1 VSGRLRLG
9 AQAVAV
15 AAVLALLALL
25 VWKVALGSDNEV
37 TGSLASG
44 GTPDAP
50 VFELARLPGEGE
62 LSLDELRGK
71 AVVLNFWASWCGPC
85 KEETPLLERTWQ
97 QWRTRDVV
105 FVGVNVKDFRGDA
118 LDFMREYGVT
128 YPNVYD
134 GKGWTVG
141 RYGVTGFPETYFVD
155 AQGRVVYRV
164 AGPVEAEDLE
174 VGIARARSAT

>member
-1 VSGRLRLG
+1 MGRLRLA
-9 AQAVAV
+9 AQAVSV
-15 AAVLALLALL
+15 AAVLALLGLL
-25 VWKVALGSDNEV
+25 VWKVAAGSDNDV
-37 TGSLASG
+37 TGTLAQG
-44 GTPDAP
+44 GKPEAP

-62 LSLDELRGK
+62 LALDSLRGK

-85 KEETPLLERTWQ
+85 KEETPLLERAWKRWQ
-97 QWRTRDVV
+97 KRNVV

-155 AQGRVVYRV
+155 AEGRVVYRV
-164 AGPVEAEDLE
+164 AGPVEVEDLE
-174 VGIARARSAT
+174 AGIDRALSAA

>member
-1 VSGRLRLG
+1 
-9 AQAVAV
+9 
-15 AAVLALLALL
+15 
-25 VWKVALGSDNEV
+25 
-37 TGSLASG
+37 
-44 GTPDAP
+44 
-50 VFELARLPGEGE
+50 
-62 LSLDELRGK
+62 
-71 AVVLNFWASWCGPC
+71 
-85 KEETPLLERTWQ
+85 
-97 QWRTRDVV
+97 
-105 FVGVNVKDFRGDA
+105 VNVKDFRGDA

-141 RYGVTGFPETYFVD
+141 RFGVTGFPETYFVD

>member
-1 VSGRLRLG
+1 MTGRLRLG

-44 GTPDAP
+44 GRPDAP

-85 KEETPLLERTWQ
+85 KEETPLLERAWQ
-97 QWRTRDVV
+97 RWQKRDVV

-134 GKGWTVG
+134 GKGSTIG
-141 RYGVTGFPETYFVD
+141 RYGVTGYPETYFID
-155 AQGRVVYRV
+155 ADGRVRWRI
-164 AGPVEAEDLE
+164 AGPVEDADD
-174 VGIARARSAT
+174 VDDGIRRALDS